1 MAAAS
6 AAAAA
11 AVADAPGASAAAGA
25 SAGAAQAAVFG
36 IVFLLPSG
44 GTVGFR
50 RLAAGSRDTVTDVV
64 KGLAAGEG
72 VDAAGVELFAL
83 PAWPVVGDKP
93 TADAI
98 TAAIAGAGVPAT
110 APVRTVS
117 HTHYYAARLHAPPP
131 PSAAAKGGGTGGGAG
146 AAIIAGMYNAL
157 CCGA

>member
-1 MAAAS
+1 MAASS

-11 AVADAPGASAAAGA
+11 AADAPGASAAAGA
-25 SAGAAQAAVFG
+25 SAGAAVFG

-50 RLAAGSRDTVTDVV
+50 RLAAGGRDTVTDVV
-64 KGLAAGEG
+64 KELAAGEG
-72 VDAAGVELFAL
+72 VDAAGVQLFAL

-110 APVRTVS
+110 APVSTVS

-131 PSAAAKGGGTGGGAG
+131 PSAAAKGGGPGGGAG
-146 AAIIAGMYNAL
+146 AAIIAGLHNAL